1 MPLQPSPS
9 LSRRP
14 QVLCLSGHDPTGGAG
29 LQADI
34 EAIAAGGGH
43 ALGLITALTVQ
54 DSHNV
59 RRVVPVS
66 LTLLQEQAAVLLADC
81 PLAAIKVGLLA
92 DDAQAAWIA
101 QLAAA
106 QAVPLVLEPILRA
119 GGGSELSPPQ
129 RFDALLPQVSVLTP
143 NAAEL
148 ERLVPGCDTLLA
160 RARALCAQGCGSVL
174 VTGGDVPGAEVINHW
189 ITAET
194 HQVFRWPRIDHRFH
208 GAGCTLAARLAVALA
223 SGLAVSQAVA
233 DAQAAVQA
241 MLQRPHAVGRGRVI
255 PGRLP

>member
-1 MPLQPSPS
+1 MPTPATATGP
-9 LSRRP
+9 RRP

-59 RRVVPVS
+59 RRVEPVR
-66 LTLLQEQAAVLLADC
+66 LALLQEQAAVLLADC
-81 PLAAIKVGLLA
+81 PLGAIKVGLLG
-92 DDAQAAWIA
+92 DDAQADWIA
-101 QLAAA
+101 TLAAA
-106 QAVPLVLEPILRA
+106 QAVPLVLDPILRA

-129 RFDALLPQVSVLTP
+129 RFDALLPHVSVLTP

-148 ERLVPGCDTLLA
+148 ERLVPDRDTLLA
-160 RARALCAQGCGSVL
+160 KARALCARGCTSVL
-174 VTGGDVPGAEVINHW
+174 VTGGDVPGDEVINHW
-189 ITAET
+189 ITAEV
-194 HQVFRWPRIDHRFH
+194 HQVFRWPRIAQSFH

-223 SGLAVSQAVA
+223 GGLPLPQAVA
-233 DAQAAVQA
+233 EAQAAVQA

-255 PGRLP
+255 PGRRP